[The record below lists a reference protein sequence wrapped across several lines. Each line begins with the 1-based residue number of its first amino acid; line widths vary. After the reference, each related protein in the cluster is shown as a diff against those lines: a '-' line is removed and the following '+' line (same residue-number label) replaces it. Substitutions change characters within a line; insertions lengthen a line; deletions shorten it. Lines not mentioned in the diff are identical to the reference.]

1 MTDRPGPVTDDARP
15 GRTDG
20 GTDVDHLAVVGA
32 GTMGAGIAQLALQQG
47 FRVTL
52 RDVEADIVREGRE
65 SVRDGLETAEADG
78 YVDDAGALLDR
89 LETTT
94 DVTAL
99 TGADAG
105 VEAVVEDVDV
115 KKQVFRDLEAT
126 LGDDALLCTNT
137 SSLSVTE
144 IASSVDDPG
153 RVVGTHFFNPPVKMR
168 LLEVVR
174 GHRTTERT
182 VERAEALGAAL
193 GRETVTVEDVPG
205 FATSRLGVAL
215 GMEAARM
222 VQEGV
227 ASAEDIDTAMRLG
240 YNFPVGPLELG
251 DRVGWDVRVDVGEY
265 LAEELGREVYRP
277 PQNVKR
283 MIRAGD
289 YGTKSGRGFYEYDEN
304 DEDDENDGGD
314 EHDEGD
320 EGDGG
325 DWGDGGDDE

>member
-1 MTDRPGPVTDDARP
+1 
-15 GRTDG
+15 
-20 GTDVDHLAVVGA
+20 
-32 GTMGAGIAQLALQQG
+32 MGSGIAQLALQQG
-47 FRVTL
+47 LRVTL
-52 RDVEADIVREGRE
+52 RDVEDGLVREGHMTVE
-65 SVRDGLETAEADG
+65 KGLESAETGG

-94 DVTAL
+94 EVAAL
-99 TGADAG
+99 ADADAA
-105 VEAVVEDVDV
+105 VEAVVEDLDV
-115 KKQVFRDLEAT
+115 KKQVFRDLETT

-144 IASSVDDPG
+144 IASAVGDPE

-168 LLEVVR
+168 LLEIVR
-174 GHRTTERT
+174 GHRTSERT
-182 VERAEALGAAL
+182 VARAEALGDAL
-193 GRETVTVEDVPG
+193 DRETVLVEDVPG

-240 YNFPVGPLELG
+240 YNFPMGPLELG
-251 DRVGWDVRVDVGEY
+251 DQVGWDVRVDVGEY

-283 MIRAGD
+283 MVRAGD
-289 YGTKSGRGFYEYDEN
+289 YGRKTGRGFYGYDDGDGN
-304 DEDDENDGGD
+304 DRGNDDE
-314 EHDEGD
+314 
-320 EGDGG
+320 
-325 DWGDGGDDE
+325 

>member
-1 MTDRPGPVTDDARP
+1 MSGRSDGPSTRASEAATR

-20 GTDVDHLAVVGA
+20 GTGVEHLAVVGA

-52 RDVEADIVREGRE
+52 RDIEDDLVAEGRE
-65 SVRDGLETAEADG
+65 RVADGLASAAAGG
-78 YVDDAGALLDR
+78 YVDDADALLAR
-89 LETTT
+89 LTTTT
-94 DVTAL
+94 DVADL
-99 TGADAG
+99 AGADAA

-115 KKQVFRDLEAT
+115 KRAVFEDLERV
-126 LGDDALLCTNT
+126 LDDDALLCTNT

-144 IASSVDDPG
+144 IASAVADPG
-153 RVVGTHFFNPPVKMR
+153 RVVGTHFFNPPVKME
-168 LLEVVR
+168 LLEVVE
-174 GHRTTERT
+174 GHHTSERT

-193 GRETVTVEDVPG
+193 GRETVVVADVPG

-227 ASAEDIDTAMRLG
+227 ASAEDVDTAMRLG
-240 YNFPVGPLELG
+240 YNFPMGPLELG
-251 DRVGWDVRVDVGEY
+251 DQVGWDVRVDVGEY

-283 MIRAGD
+283 MVRAGD
-289 YGTKSGRGFYEYDEN
+289 YGRKTGRGFYDYDE
-304 DEDDENDGGD
+304 
-314 EHDEGD
+314 EG
-320 EGDGG
+320 E
-325 DWGDGGDDE
+325 